1 MAVINFVSCKDQAI
15 QKINAEQK
23 QVSGSKE
30 KAMANAVFQ
39 VVHDFCLQEERFAQ
53 AVVDGGTFADCMKA
67 VAKGVGNSISD
78 LDAYKKAVKF
88 YLPDADIKIQ
98 MSIQLPGDSAPE
110 PTPSNNPLVLDLF
123 DLL

>member
-1 MAVINFVSCKDQAI
+1 MAVINFVSYKDQAI

-88 YLPDADIKIQ
+88 YLPDADIKVQ
-98 MSIQLPGDSAPE
+98 MSIHLPGNSAPE
-110 PTPSNNPLVLDLF
+110 PTPSNNPMVLDLF